1 MSDLGGDRSGL
12 EEIWSILPAFRA
24 IAETEH
30 LPTAATRLGVTPS
43 ALSRAL
49 KRLED
54 HLGYSVFDR
63 VGRGLR
69 LNNHGRRLLNGLRAG
84 VRELETALR
93 GTDSSG
99 GPLHVVCSTAVI
111 PVLLRPSLVELRRR
125 MPSVVPHL
133 HTPGRTD
140 EANRALVDGKLDLAL
155 LEHPRPHDELAVIRL
170 IELDHGVYA
179 GPGHP
184 LYRRADVSIDEVL
197 DYPFVG
203 PTVEEADRFPP
214 QLRRNVALRV
224 SQMGVA
230 IGFCHS
236 GLYLTVLPRA
246 LATRTPE
253 ELWRVPGFVVPSG
266 ALHLVHRVRS
276 DSAAPG
282 QELLVRLLLEE
293 AARWA
298 AAPDESTA
306 ETAWPAR

>member
-1 MSDLGGDRSGL
+1 MSDVPGGDRSGL

-54 HLGYSVFDR
+54 QLGYTVFDR

-69 LNNHGRRLLNGLRAG
+69 LNNHGRRLLHGLRAG

-93 GTDSSG
+93 SSDTSG
-99 GPLHVVCSTAVI
+99 GPLHIVCSTAVI
-111 PVLLRPSLVELRRR
+111 PVLLRPAVVELRER

-133 HTPGRTD
+133 HTPGRSD
-140 EANRALVDGKLDLAL
+140 DANRALVDGKLDLAL
-155 LEHPRPHDELAVIRL
+155 LEHPRPHDELAITRL
-170 IELDHGVYA
+170 IDMDYGVYA

-184 LYRRADVSIDEVL
+184 LWERSDVSVAEVL
-197 DYPFVG
+197 RYPFVG

-230 IGFCHS
+230 IGFCHA
-236 GLYLTVLPRA
+236 GLYLTVLPHA
-246 LATRTPE
+246 LALRTPE
-253 ELWRVPGFVVPSG
+253 ALWRVPGFDVPSG
-266 ALHLVHRVRS
+266 ALHLVYRVRS
-276 DSAAPG
+276 ESAAPG
-282 QELLVRLLLEE
+282 QELLIQLLLEE
-293 AARWA
+293 AARWRREG
-298 AAPDESTA
+298 DE
-306 ETAWPAR
+306 P